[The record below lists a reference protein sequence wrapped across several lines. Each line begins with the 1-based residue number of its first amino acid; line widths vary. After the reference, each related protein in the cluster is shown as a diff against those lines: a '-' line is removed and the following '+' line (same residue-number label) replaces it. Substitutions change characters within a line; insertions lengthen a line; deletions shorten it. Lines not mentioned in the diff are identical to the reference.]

1 MIRLLIVACILI
13 VLSAQSSVSASI
25 EQVKKICDCEKAD
38 CQKELFSLLSDADEY
53 VASYAASCLEKQK
66 TVDMELLENAV
77 HSNNEKVIALGLRVF
92 AKHGHCC
99 PFIASYLE
107 SDSPVL
113 RAQSAYAIGEL
124 KCEQFEQQLTDLLWD
139 RHISVRTQTIEALGK
154 IGNPSSLSKIIEFL
168 NSPHDQIAQA
178 TIKAVIKYQN
188 RAVEPL
194 KKIVLNGERQ
204 ELRARAALALAAITT
219 PEASKA
225 LSEILDA
232 RDKDAVGAAL
242 FALKNRKDKS
252 LVPKIEKYLKDDYQF
267 GRFGKLSELAEKALE
282 NQKQ

>member
-1 MIRLLIVACILI
+1 MTRLLTIVCVFTFAIT
-13 VLSAQSSVSASI
+13 QSTFAASI
-25 EQVKKICDCEKAD
+25 EQVKKICECEKAE

-77 HSNNEKVIALGLRVF
+77 HSNNEKVVALALRIH

-99 PFIASYLE
+99 EVIGYYL
-107 SDSPVL
+107 DSKSHIL
-113 RAQSAYAIGEL
+113 RAQAAYAAGEL
-124 KCEQFEQQLTDLLWD
+124 RCEQFEQPLVDLLWD
-139 RHISVRTQTIEALGK
+139 RHISVRTQSIEALGK
-154 IGNPSSLSKIIEFL
+154 IGKPSSLPKIIEFL

-178 TIKAVIKYQN
+178 TIKAVVKYQDQ
-188 RAVEPL
+188 AVEPL
-194 KKIVLNGERQ
+194 KKTVLSGERP

-219 PEASKA
+219 NDAFKA

-242 FALKNRKDKS
+242 FALKNRRDKS
-252 LVPKIEKYLKDDYQF
+252 LVAKIEKYLNDDYQF
-267 GRFGKLSELAEKALE
+267 GRFGKLSELAKKALE
-282 NQKQ
+282 NQQQ